1 MASPISTR
9 FCDQLP
15 RRAFLRVGGLAG
27 AGMAL
32 NLANL
37 QAATRGVNGAA
48 VNSHKSVIVVYLSG
62 GLSHQDTFDP
72 KPDAPA
78 EVRGEFKAIATSL
91 PGVSFT
97 DKVPLLARNMHR
109 MALVR
114 SLVGF
119 RDEHSSF
126 HNLTGYPMDEAKR
139 DKKPHIGSVIARK
152 MGQVDPLI
160 PAFVDLFPTMQ
171 HRPYNSPGAGFLG
184 RQSQGVRVDGQ
195 DLDAMRLKNLTR
207 VELGERQS
215 LRQRLDLV
223 GESLDRIGVES
234 QYRRAFDVLNTSA
247 MLEALDVEKEPP
259 RVRERYGRG
268 SSQHLG
274 DGAPMW
280 NDQLLMARRL
290 VEAGARLV
298 TVAYGFWDT
307 HGNNF
312 GHLKQ
317 HLPTL
322 DQGISAL
329 VEDIHDR
336 GMDRDCLVVVCGEFG
351 RTPKINKDGGRD
363 HWARV
368 NFSLLAGGSLKKGVV
383 LGATDRAAA
392 EVRDDPIHHHDL
404 LATIY
409 KSAGVDP
416 HDMVYDV
423 SDRPNPILP
432 STAMPI
438 ERLFA

>member
-1 MASPISTR
+1 MSGLPPYR
-9 FCDQLP
+9 FCDALP
-15 RRAFLRVGGLAG
+15 RRSFLRLGALAG
-27 AGMAL
+27 AGWGL
-32 NLANL
+32 NLPQLLSANSRN
-37 QAATRGVNGAA
+37 Q
-48 VNSHKSVIVVYLSG
+48 SHKSVIVVYLSG

-72 KPDAPA
+72 KPNAPK
-78 EVRGEFKAIATSL
+78 EVRGEFTAIPTSL
-91 PGVSFT
+91 PGYQFT
-97 DKVPLLARNMHR
+97 EKVPLLARNMHR
-109 MALVR
+109 MALIR

-126 HNLTGYPMDEAKR
+126 HNLTGYPMDVARR
-139 DKKPHIGSVIARK
+139 DGKPHIGSVIARK
-152 MGQVDPLI
+152 LGPVDPRI
-160 PAFVDLFPTMQ
+160 PSFVDLFPTMQ
-171 HRPYNSPGAGFLG
+171 HRPYNSPGAGNLG
-184 RQSQGVRVDGQ
+184 RQAQGVRVDGQ
-195 DLDAMRLKNLTR
+195 DIEVMKLKNLTQL
-207 VELGERQS
+207 ELGERQT
-215 LRQRLDLV
+215 LRQKLDQA
-223 GESLDRIGVES
+223 GESLDRLGVES
-234 QYRRAFDVLNTSA
+234 QYKRAFDVLNTSA
-247 MLEALDVEKEPP
+247 MVEALNVEKEPHA
-259 RVRERYGRG
+259 VRERYGRG
-268 SSQHLG
+268 SPQHLG
-274 DGAPMW
+274 DGAPLW

-312 GHLKQ
+312 GHLRQ

-322 DQGISAL
+322 DQGLSAL

-368 NFSLLAGGSLKKGVV
+368 NFALLAGGGLKKGMV
-383 LGATDRAAA
+383 LGSTDRSAA

-409 KSAGVDP
+409 SCVGIDP

-423 SDRPNPILP
+423 SERPLPILP
-432 STAMPI
+432 STAQKI
-438 ERLFA
+438 ERLVG